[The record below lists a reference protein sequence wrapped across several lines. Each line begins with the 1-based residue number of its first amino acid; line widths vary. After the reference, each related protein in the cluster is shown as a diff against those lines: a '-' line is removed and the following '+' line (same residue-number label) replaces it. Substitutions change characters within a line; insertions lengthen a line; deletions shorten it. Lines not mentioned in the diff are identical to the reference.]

1 MKKKLAIRPKL
12 CYNTTMKE
20 REIEFTQWRLK
31 RLQERYDKQPNI
43 ITLMEIWKLEKRL
56 IKAQKKP
63 CNSAK
68 TML

>member
-1 MKKKLAIRPKL
+1 
-12 CYNTTMKE
+12 MKE

-56 IKAQKKP
+56 KKDEEKA
-63 CNSAK
+63 CN
-68 TML
+68 